1 MNEVIGWRDLW
12 GGTLGNIAISTSHR
26 SLHPCVRP
34 GLYADLWSRD
44 DAKYNV
50 LGWKKMV
57 WYFDSGQERDVH
69 KGYRSLVRGVWALG
83 LFLFHIAKLYGW
95 IQTRLLVK
103 LRLIRN
109 HFRAIDTEKSEI
121 ALFNAKETRNWGD
134 KISDWIR
141 KIVFHWIKS
150 REGFGLCKNIF
161 KRRNRDR
168 RFLAS

>member
-50 LGWKKMV
+50 LGWKNMV

-103 LRLIRN
+103 LRLIPNIPPQICRSISHAIGYFNILSQRIFGSRSSQLFVVLRN
-109 HFRAIDTEKSEI
+109 VK
-121 ALFNAKETRNWGD
+121 
-134 KISDWIR
+134 
-141 KIVFHWIKS
+141 VV
-150 REGFGLCKNIF
+150 
-161 KRRNRDR
+161 
-168 RFLAS
+168 

>member
-103 LRLIRN
+103 LRLIPPSPNN
-109 HFRAIDTEKSEI
+109 HHLHGVNEMKFIVSP
-121 ALFNAKETRNWGD
+121 LFETRENSLFD
-134 KISDWIR
+134 
-141 KIVFHWIKS
+141 
-150 REGFGLCKNIF
+150 GFIWNQ
-161 KRRNRDR
+161 
-168 RFLAS
+168 

>member
-12 GGTLGNIAISTSHR
+12 GGTLGNIAISTSRR

-50 LGWKKMV
+50 LGWKNMV

-109 HFRAIDTEKSEI
+109 RRVHVERGWCKRDWCLPSRAFHYQQLIFCASS
-121 ALFNAKETRNWGD
+121 W
-134 KISDWIR
+134 SDQR
-141 KIVFHWIKS
+141 
-150 REGFGLCKNIF
+150 
-161 KRRNRDR
+161 
-168 RFLAS
+168 